1 MSKKITKTVR
11 VDEGM
16 ARRVQSYA
24 EANGLKESDA
34 IRELIEAGLS
44 CSSVSLFATPLGSLV
59 RSAIE
64 AEFNL
69 MRAEI
74 EERDERL
81 EERLARVCSRGTKAS
96 LQTAMQLNDLSRAIV
111 PAWREVGGAE
121 LFAAYARA
129 GGELQAGRSYADVK
143 AGLAD
148 G

>member
-1 MSKKITKTVR
+1 MSKKVTKTVR
-11 VDEGM
+11 LDESM
-16 ARRVQSYA
+16 TRRIQGYA

-34 IRELIEAGLS
+34 IRSLIEAGLS
-44 CSSVSLFATPLGSLV
+44 CESLPLFATPLGSLV

-74 EERDERL
+74 EERDEQL

-96 LQTAMQLNDLSRAIV
+96 LQAAMQLNDLSRAIV
-111 PAWREVGGAE
+111 PAWREVEGAE

-129 GGELQAGRSYADVK
+129 GGELQAGRSYADAK